1 MWLLVV
7 LVNSV
12 PASSAEA
19 RARVAVETAAIPS
32 NVIAA
37 HDVKDV
43 TVVVLNLVEV
53 HVLEGHVLGVQHGNL
68 QPAVVVRTYDAL

>member
-1 MWLLVV
+1 MWFLVM
-7 LVNSV
+7 LVNCV
-12 PASSAEA
+12 PASLAEA
-19 RARVAVETAAIPS
+19 RARVAVEAATIPS
-32 NVIAA
+32 NIGAA

-68 QPAVVVRTYDAL
+68 QPAVVVRTYDAF